1 MNIFLKKMMEWV
13 LEKEEEAAKQCHA
26 SPDEISEQIR
36 KMLLKKKEI
45 QEQCQEQTKELEH
58 ILDKLHW
65 IKAEAIRCER
75 KLEEELKED

>member
-13 LEKEEEAAKQCHA
+13 LEKEEAAAKQCHA

>member
-1 MNIFLKKMMEWV
+1 MNIFLKKMMEWI
-13 LEKEEEAAKQCHA
+13 LQREEEAAKNCHA
-26 SPDEISEQIR
+26 SPEEISEQIR
-36 KMLLKKKEI
+36 KVLLKKKEI
-45 QEQCQEQTKELEH
+45 EERCKEQTKEFDH